1 METPPDTAIASHAQR
16 NQVCQRARQQ
26 AEPADVYRP
35 GQQHRWWNVIE
46 QQNGRR
52 DVADK
57 LRQANRRQPQS
68 ACREL
73 ADAVK
78 RMLESR

>member
-1 METPPDTAIASHAQR
+1 METPPDAAIAGHAQR
-16 NQVCQRARQQ
+16 NQVGQRTRQQ

-57 LRQANRRQPQS
+57 LRQANLGQPQS
-68 ACREL
+68 SRREL
-73 ADAVK
+73 ADAVE
-78 RMLESR
+78 RML